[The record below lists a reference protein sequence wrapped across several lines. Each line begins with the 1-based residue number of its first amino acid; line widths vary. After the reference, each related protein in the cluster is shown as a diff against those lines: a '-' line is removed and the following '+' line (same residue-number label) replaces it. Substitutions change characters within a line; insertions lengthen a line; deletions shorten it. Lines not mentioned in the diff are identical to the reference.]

1 MKRRPFVFGLA
12 EDCKGYGIGVNA
24 NLNQSFSAN
33 LSPDPM

>member
-12 EDCKGYGIGVNA
+12 DDCKGYGIGVNA
-24 NLNQSFSAN
+24 NAN